1 MKALPAMRRTTW
13 MSLVAALPGK
23 VKAVAA
29 VAAAA
34 GFAALGFNAAGGF
47 NSAALVAPHF
57 PNAATPPA
65 GYRVTYSHEF
75 TAQGMGDWVT
85 QPGAGATVS
94 VSSSYGL
101 GVEVTGKNQWAEVI
115 SSDAVVGPNSFVQGL
130 AYIPPGPKGYT
141 ANWPAFW
148 TTGSP
153 WPANGEIDMLEG
165 QAGRS
170 CEQTHY
176 GTLQSN
182 GRASGNSVSNCAP
195 LGHTGWLTVSMW
207 RTGEKVKVW
216 YNRTFIGTVPLPTTA
231 NQELIFQNQDEP
243 ANSCDS
249 CGGPLVYPST
259 AWLSR
264 VAVWSKR

>member
-1 MKALPAMRRTTW
+1 MLSVAMVR
-13 MSLVAALPGK
+13 ALPGK

-29 VAAAA
+29 VVAAA
-34 GFAALGFNAAGGF
+34 GFAAVGFNAAGGF

-57 PNAATPPA
+57 PNAASPPA
-65 GYRVTYSHEF
+65 GYRVKYAHEF
-75 TAQGMGDWVT
+75 TTQGMGDWVT
-85 QPGAGATVS
+85 QPGAEATVS
-94 VSSSYGL
+94 VSSKYGL

-115 SSDAVVGPNSFVQGL
+115 SSDAAVGPNSFVQGL
-130 AYIPPGPKGYT
+130 AYIPPAPKGYT

-176 GTLQSN
+176 GTLRPN
-182 GRASGNSVSNCAP
+182 GLASGNSVSNCAP

-231 NQELIFQNQDEP
+231 NEELIFQNQDGP
-243 ANSCDS
+243 ANSCDT
-249 CGGPLVYPST
+249 CDGPLVYPST

-264 VAVWSKR
+264 VAVWSKG